1 MDIVQ
6 AVMLRDELRTS
17 IQRLGY
23 LFMTGAICK
32 VCYAHHKADL
42 HNRLV
47 QVDNDIV
54 LYEIQF
60 RCVLI

>member
-6 AVMLRDELRTS
+6 AVMLRDELRMD
-17 IQRLGY
+17 ILRLGY

-32 VCYAHHKADL
+32 VCYVHHKADL
-42 HNRLV
+42 HNRIV

-60 RCVLI
+60 GCVII

>member
-6 AVMLRDELRTS
+6 AVMLRDELRMD
-17 IQRLGY
+17 ILRLVY
-23 LFMTGAICK
+23 LFMTGAICE
-32 VCYAHHKADL
+32 VCYAHHKANL

-47 QVDNDIV
+47 KVDNDIV

-60 RCVLI
+60 GCVVI

>member
-6 AVMLRDELRTS
+6 AVMLRDELRMD
-17 IQRLGY
+17 ILRLGY

-32 VCYAHHKADL
+32 ACYAYHKADL
-42 HNRLV
+42 HNQLV
-47 QVDNDIV
+47 KVDNDIV

-60 RCVLI
+60 GCVII

>member
-6 AVMLRDELRTS
+6 AVMLRDELRMD
-17 IQRLGY
+17 ILRLGY

-32 VCYAHHKADL
+32 ACYVHHKADL
-42 HNRLV
+42 HNRIV

-60 RCVLI
+60 GCVII

>member
-6 AVMLRDELRTS
+6 AVMLRDELRAS

-23 LFMTGAICK
+23 LFMVGAICK
-32 VCYAHHKADL
+32 VCYAHHKANL

-47 QVDNDIV
+47 QLDNDIV

-60 RCVLI
+60 GCVII

>member
-6 AVMLRDELRTS
+6 AVMLRDELRMD
-17 IQRLGY
+17 ILRLGY
-23 LFMTGAICK
+23 LFMTGTICK
-32 VCYAHHKADL
+32 VCYTHHKANL

-60 RCVLI
+60 GCVVL

>member
-6 AVMLRDELRTS
+6 AVMLRDELRMD
-17 IQRLGY
+17 ILRLGY

-32 VCYAHHKADL
+32 ACYDHHKADL

-60 RCVLI
+60 GCIII

>member
-6 AVMLRDELRTS
+6 AVMLRDELRMD
-17 IQRLGY
+17 ILRLGY
-23 LFMTGAICK
+23 LFMTGVICEA
-32 VCYAHHKADL
+32 CYAHHKVDL
-42 HNRLV
+42 HNRLI

-60 RCVLI
+60 GCVII

>member
-6 AVMLRDELRTS
+6 AVMLRDELRMD
-17 IQRLGY
+17 ILRLGY
-23 LFMTGAICK
+23 LFMTGAICE
-32 VCYAHHKADL
+32 VCYAHHKANL

-47 QVDNDIV
+47 KVDNDIV

-60 RCVLI
+60 GCVVI

>member
-6 AVMLRDELRTS
+6 AVMLRDELRMD
-17 IQRLGY
+17 ILRLGY

-32 VCYAHHKADL
+32 ACYTHHKANL
-42 HNRLV
+42 HNRLI

-60 RCVLI
+60 GCVII

>member
-6 AVMLRDELRTS
+6 AVMLRDELRMD
-17 IQRLGY
+17 ILRLGY

-32 VCYAHHKADL
+32 TCYAQHKANL
-42 HNRLV
+42 HNQLV
-47 QVDNDIV
+47 KVDNDIV

-60 RCVLI
+60 GCIII

>member
-6 AVMLRDELRTS
+6 AVVLRDQTFRD
-17 IQRLGY
+17 IQRVGY

-32 VCYAHHKADL
+32 VCYAHHKANL
-42 HNRLV
+42 HNRLI

-60 RCVLI
+60 GCIII

>member
-6 AVMLRDELRTS
+6 AVMLRDELRMD
-17 IQRLGY
+17 ILRLGY

-32 VCYAHHKADL
+32 ACYTHHKANL
-42 HNRLV
+42 HNRLI

-60 RCVLI
+60 GCIII

>member
-42 HNRLV
+42 HNIIV

-60 RCVLI
+60 GCVLI

>member
-6 AVMLRDELRTS
+6 AVMLRDELRMD
-17 IQRLGY
+17 ILILGY

-32 VCYAHHKADL
+32 ACYAYHKTDL

-60 RCVLI
+60 GCVII

>member
-6 AVMLRDELRTS
+6 AVMLRDELRMD
-17 IQRLGY
+17 ILRLVY
-23 LFMTGAICK
+23 LFMTVAICK
-32 VCYAHHKADL
+32 ACYVYHKANL
-42 HNRLV
+42 HNRLI

-60 RCVLI
+60 GCVVL

>member
-6 AVMLRDELRTS
+6 AVMLRDELRMD
-17 IQRLGY
+17 ILRLGY

-32 VCYAHHKADL
+32 VCYDHHKANL

-60 RCVLI
+60 GCVVI

>member
-6 AVMLRDELRTS
+6 AVMLRDELRVS

-23 LFMTGAICK
+23 LFMIGAICK
-32 VCYAHHKADL
+32 ACYVHHKANL
-42 HNRLV
+42 HNQLI

-54 LYEIQF
+54 LYEIEF
-60 RCVLI
+60 GCVVL

>member
-6 AVMLRDELRTS
+6 AVMLRDELRMD
-17 IQRLGY
+17 ILRLGY
-23 LFMTGAICK
+23 LFMTGAICE
-32 VCYAHHKADL
+32 VCYAHHKTSL
-42 HNRLV
+42 HNRLI

-60 RCVLI
+60 GCVII

>member
-6 AVMLRDELRTS
+6 AVMLRDELRMD
-17 IQRLGY
+17 ILRLGY

-32 VCYAHHKADL
+32 ACYAHHKADL

-47 QVDNDIV
+47 KVDNDIV

-60 RCVLI
+60 GCIII

>member
-6 AVMLRDELRTS
+6 AVMLRDELKMD
-17 IQRLGY
+17 ILRLGY

-32 VCYAHHKADL
+32 ACYAHHKANL
-42 HNRLV
+42 HNRLI

-60 RCVLI
+60 GCVII

>member
-6 AVMLRDELRTS
+6 AVMLRDELRMD
-17 IQRLGY
+17 ILRLGY

-54 LYEIQF
+54 L
-60 RCVLI
+60 

>member
-6 AVMLRDELRTS
+6 AVMLRDELRMD
-17 IQRLGY
+17 ILRLGY
-23 LFMTGAICK
+23 LFMTGAICE
-32 VCYAHHKADL
+32 VCYAHHKANL

-47 QVDNDIV
+47 KVDNDIV

-60 RCVLI
+60 GCVII